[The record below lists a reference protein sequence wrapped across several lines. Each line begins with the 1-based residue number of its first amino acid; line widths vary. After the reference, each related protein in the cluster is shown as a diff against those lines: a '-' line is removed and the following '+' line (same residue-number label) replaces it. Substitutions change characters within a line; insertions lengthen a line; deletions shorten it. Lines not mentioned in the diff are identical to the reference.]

1 MGEGADAKDG
11 GVLKPGESA
20 IITFKVKVKASVQ
33 SDTTIKNIV
42 AVKGKDSTEV
52 NYETADDANVT
63 VTLPKE
69 VPGEI
74 EARKNSF

>member
-33 SDTTIKNIV
+33 SDTTIKI
-42 AVKGKDSTEV
+42 S
-52 NYETADDANVT
+52 
-63 VTLPKE
+63 L
-69 VPGEI
+69 
-74 EARKNSF
+74 R